1 MSRKP
6 LEEFTFFVS
15 QLLNTDGGGAWKCG
29 GSSWTLF
36 EPAMLIWK
44 QSHVHNIFE
53 KIPEGHLDG
62 KHYFG
67 VEEIQA
73 VAEGKFGE
81 LTFF

>member
-1 MSRKP
+1 
-6 LEEFTFFVS
+6 
-15 QLLNTDGGGAWKCG
+15 
-29 GSSWTLF
+29 
-36 EPAMLIWK
+36 
-44 QSHVHNIFE
+44 VHNIFE